1 MKSETL
7 AISKAAVPCGC
18 MPSKSAKAGALE
30 SRGTSTER
38 KSEETA
44 FVLAFICCAAAH
56 VAIPTRIAASSNI
69 CRFRAMTDECSI
81 RLAVRRTPRNEV
93 RTPSSRL
100 HEETETAGSLR
111 SFKQTAPPLVCGG
124 AEVYTARERLS

>member
-1 MKSETL
+1 MKSETI

-38 KSEETA
+38 KSEEPA

-56 VAIPTRIAASSNI
+56 VAIPTRSAASSNI
-69 CRFRAMTDECSI
+69 CRFRAMTDECIS
-81 RLAVRRTPRNEV
+81 RLAVRRTARNEV

-100 HEETETAGSLR
+100 HERKEPGVALEGADQL
-111 SFKQTAPPLVCGG
+111 FPPLDFGG
-124 AEVYTARERLS
+124 D